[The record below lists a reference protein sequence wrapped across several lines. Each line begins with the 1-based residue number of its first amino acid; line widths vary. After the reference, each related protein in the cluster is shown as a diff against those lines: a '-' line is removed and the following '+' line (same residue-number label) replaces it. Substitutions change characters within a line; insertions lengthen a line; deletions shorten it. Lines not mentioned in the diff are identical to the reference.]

1 MANGYLRR
9 LDPHLPRQVWLVQTG
24 GVVNSFG
31 NGMAFPFIVIY
42 LHNVRG
48 ISFAHAGFALAA
60 GAGAALLTGLG
71 AGSLVDRIGGRNTL
85 LLGLL
90 QQSAAFALFPL
101 IRSPWHAVA
110 LLGLEGAGTAC
121 FWPGQSTLLSRL
133 APSED
138 RHSAFS
144 VQRISMNLG
153 LGLGGLVGGLI
164 AAASDPSSF
173 TTLFLLDAGT
183 FFVFVGVLAAVR
195 EPRTDGSA
203 DEEAGPSGY
212 RAVLRDR
219 NFLALL
225 GLNVLFVAVG
235 YEVFA
240 LLAPFA
246 KNYASVG
253 ERWVGM
259 IWLANTL
266 AVVLVQLPVA
276 KLLEG
281 RRRML
286 ALAVMNA
293 IWAIATLIV
302 LAAGGLLSGTS
313 AALVLVG
320 AGVVFGIGET
330 LQAPT
335 QPPLVADLAPDRL
348 RGRYFALGS
357 MSWSVGGI
365 LGPAIGGPLLGWH
378 PLAVWP
384 TAAAVCLFSIFG
396 CLLLERNL
404 PEDVRRTARPEPGP
418 LTPLEPPLD
427 LAPERL

>member
-1 MANGYLRR
+1 MVNGYLRR
-9 LDPHLPRQVWLVQTG
+9 LNPHLPRTVWLVQCG

-31 NGMAFPFIVIY
+31 NGVAFPFIVIY

-48 ISFAHAGFALAA
+48 ISFAVAGLALAVGGVA
-60 GAGAALLTGLG
+60 ALFAGIGAGT
-71 AGSLVDRIGGRNTL
+71 LVDRIGGRNTL
-85 LLGLL
+85 LLGLVL
-90 QQSAAFALFPL
+90 QATAFALFPL
-101 IRSPWHAVA
+101 IREPWHAFA
-110 LLGLEGAGTAC
+110 LLSVEGAGTAC

-133 APSED
+133 ASAEE
-138 RHSAFS
+138 RSSAFS
-144 VQRISMNLG
+144 VQRITMNLG

-164 AAASDPSSF
+164 ATTSDPGSF
-173 TTLFLLDAGT
+173 TRLFLLDAAT
-183 FFVFVGVLAAVR
+183 FFVFVGVLSTIR
-195 EPRTDGSA
+195 EPAETEEHE
-203 DEEAGPSGY
+203 EEAGGY
-212 RAVLRDR
+212 RAVVRDR
-219 NFLALL
+219 NFLGLL

-235 YEVFA
+235 YEVFS

-246 KNYASVG
+246 KNYAGVS
-253 ERWVGM
+253 ERWVG
-259 IWLANTL
+259 IIYLANTL

-281 RRRML
+281 RRRMVAL
-286 ALAVMNA
+286 ALMNA
-293 IWAIATLIV
+293 IWAVASLVV

-313 AALVLVG
+313 AALVIVIAG
-320 AGVVFGIGET
+320 AVFGIGET

-365 LGPAIGGPLLGWH
+365 LGPAIGGALLGWH

-384 TAAAVCLFSIFG
+384 SAAAVCVIAVVG

-404 PEDVRRTARPEPGP
+404 PERVRRTPRREPVAP
-418 LTPLEPPLD
+418 MTPLEPPLD

>member
-1 MANGYLRR
+1 MADGYIRR
-9 LDPHLPRQVWLVQTG
+9 LDPHLPRTVWLVQCG

-48 ISFAHAGFALAA
+48 VSFAAAGLALAIGGVA
-60 GAGAALLTGLG
+60 ALVAGIGAGA
-71 AGSLVDRIGGRNTL
+71 LVDRIGGRNTL
-85 LLGLL
+85 LIGLV

-101 IRSPWHAVA
+101 IRQPWHAVA
-110 LLGLEGAGTAC
+110 LLSLEGAGTAC

-133 APSED
+133 TASDE
-138 RHSAFS
+138 RSSAFS
-144 VQRISMNLG
+144 VQRITMNLG

-164 AAASDPSSF
+164 ASTSDPASF
-173 TTLFLLDAGT
+173 TKLFLLDAAT
-183 FFVFVGVLAAVR
+183 FFVFVGVLSTIR
-195 EPRTDGSA
+195 EPEPETA
-203 DEEAGPSGY
+203 EHEAEAGGY
-212 RAVLRDR
+212 RAVVRDR
-219 NFLALL
+219 NFVGLL

-240 LLAPFA
+240 LLPPFA
-246 KNYASVG
+246 KNYAGVS

-259 IWLANTL
+259 VWLANTL

-276 KLLEG
+276 KALEG

-286 ALAVMNA
+286 ALALMNA
-293 IWAIATLIV
+293 IWAVASLVV

-313 AALVLVG
+313 AALVLVS
-320 AGVVFGIGET
+320 AGVVFGVGET

-365 LGPAIGGPLLGWH
+365 LGPAVGGALLGWH

-384 TAAAVCLFSIFG
+384 SAAAVCLIAIVG
-396 CLLLERNL
+396 CLVLERNL
-404 PEDVRRTARPEPGP
+404 PEGVRRTPRREAAAPM
-418 LTPLEPPLD
+418 TPLEPPLD
-427 LAPERL
+427 LAAERL